1 MHTYPIKSVP
11 LEQIDL
17 NDKTFLITTSERINA
32 LSESIQELG
41 VMNPPLL
48 IKKKGLTPGCLF
60 SVVYGFQRIAACIKL
75 GWDSIDSVLADTAMP
90 GLTCVK
96 LAIADNIWQ
105 RSLNLVETSRALNL
119 LAPYFQ
125 DETSLAEAASTSGL
139 PDNIG
144 LIRKIKSICH
154 LSPLIQDGLLAGPLT
169 LPTAIELG
177 NLDKEAGCRLA
188 EIFTALQLSLSKQR
202 EILTLTH
209 EIVCREGISLAELV
223 NGNAFKQILNN
234 DNLDRSQKT
243 GSLRSYLK
251 QRRFPA
257 ITSAETAFKANWRKI
272 KSGTGLE
279 LIPPPHFEGDV
290 FTLRIQFKT
299 VEELLAHN
307 RAIAQ
312 ISKHPVMKKIL
323 DKIPASSK

>member
-1 MHTYPIKSVP
+1 MRFKCTPIP
-11 LEQIDL
+11 LKQIDL
-17 NDKTFLITTSERINA
+17 NDKTFLITTSERINS
-32 LSESIQELG
+32 LSESIHDLG

-48 IKKKGLTPGCLF
+48 IKKAGLAPGCLF
-60 SVVYGFQRIAACIKL
+60 SVVYGFQRIAACINL
-75 GWDSIDSVLADTAMP
+75 GWDSIDSALADTAIS

-105 RSLNLVETSRALNL
+105 RPLNLVETSRALNL

-125 DETSLAEAASTSGL
+125 DEIGLAEAASASGL
-139 PDNIG
+139 PGNIA
-144 LIRKIKSICH
+144 LICKIKSICH
-154 LSPLIQDGLLAGPLT
+154 LAPLIQDGLLAGPLT
-169 LPTAIELG
+169 LPSAIELG
-177 NLDKEAGCRLA
+177 NLDRETGCRLA

-209 EIVCREGISLAELV
+209 EIACREGISLADLV
-223 NGNAFKQILNN
+223 NGNVFKQILND
-234 DNLDRSQKT
+234 DNLDRTQKT
-243 GSLRSYLK
+243 GALRSYLK

-257 ITSAETAFKANWRKI
+257 IISAETAFKANWRKI
-272 KSGTGLE
+272 KPASGLE

-312 ISKHPVMKKIL
+312 ISKHPVMNTIL
-323 DKIPASSK
+323 DKNFES